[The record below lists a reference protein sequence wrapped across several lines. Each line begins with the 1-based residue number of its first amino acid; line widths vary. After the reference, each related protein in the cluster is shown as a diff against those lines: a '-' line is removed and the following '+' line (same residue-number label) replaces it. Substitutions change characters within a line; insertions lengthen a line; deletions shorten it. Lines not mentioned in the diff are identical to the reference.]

1 MTAAGNLDGNMGW
14 KVGTV
19 IETSTQ
25 TPTARSLTLNVPSW
39 PGNIAGQHVDLRLTA
54 EDGYTAVRSYSLAS
68 SGPGSRLE
76 LAVDKLP
83 TGEVSPYLVDVVETG
98 DQLEL
103 RGPLGGWFVW
113 RPEDTGSVQTNT
125 VQPVAV
131 QLIAGGSGIVP
142 LMAMI
147 RSHAVSASA
156 APFRLLYSVR
166 TPDDVFYAE
175 ELATLERESELLAV
189 TYVYTRRTP
198 LGWPVPAG
206 RVTDATLK
214 STTFQATDAPSVF
227 VCGPTGFVES
237 VATRL
242 VAIGHDSAAV
252 KTERF
257 GGV

>member
-1 MTAAGNLDGNMGW
+1 MDW

-19 IETSTQ
+19 IDTSTQ
-25 TPTARSLTLNVPSW
+25 TPTARSLTIDVPSW
-39 PGNIAGQHVDLRLTA
+39 PGNLAGQHVDLRLTA

-113 RPEDTGSVQTNT
+113 RPEQTGS
-125 VQPVAV
+125 V

-147 RSHAVSASA
+147 RSHSASA
-156 APFRLLYSVR
+156 SVAPFRLLYSVR

-175 ELATLERESELLAV
+175 ELAALASESEFLSV

-198 LGWPVPAG
+198 LGWPEPAG
-206 RVTDATLK
+206 RVTDATLTT
-214 STTFQATDAPSVF
+214 TTFQATDAPAVF

-242 VAIGHDSAAV
+242 VTIGHDPAAV